1 MFEDEPE
8 PDKICSHCGS
18 VFQITSTKLPV
29 RDADS
34 IQCSVCGHRLL
45 SWNGSRDYRADLKKR
60 GQPPEAK

>member
-8 PDKICSHCGS
+8 PDETCPHCGS

-29 RDADS
+29 RDTGS
-34 IQCSVCGHRLL
+34 IQCSVCSHRLL
-45 SWNGSRDYRADLKKR
+45 SWNESRDYRAVLKRR